1 MILFLI
7 DKYFS
12 ILSQPTAT
20 VSILS
25 IQAYSKRLFAWK
37 DKSRSFVHRVTYRKS
52 FDLMYPRTISAC
64 FCDNT
69 RRNKRIILC
78 DQQIQ
83 NKQKTCPHQEFFPI
97 NMRNIYSQKTSIW
110 RYCGNIYIS
119 YFWFF
124 TPFGLTLT
132 IHVRWFSSYLS
143 HMTVF

>member
-1 MILFLI
+1 MLKHSRFHWDKENHHAMILSLI
-7 DKYFS
+7 DKYLS
-12 ILSQPTAT
+12 LLSQPTST

-83 NKQKTCPHQEFFPI
+83 NKQNVSILRAQIPSSIQKI
-97 NMRNIYSQKTSIW
+97 NYHTFCQRSKDMS
-110 RYCGNIYIS
+110 
-119 YFWFF
+119 
-124 TPFGLTLT
+124 L
-132 IHVRWFSSYLS
+132 
-143 HMTVF
+143 